1 MKDYLKSNEALWDEW
16 ARIHPDT
23 AMYNMPAFLSGAT
36 SLKSIEREAL
46 GDVGGKQ
53 LLHLQCHFGQD
64 TLSWAR
70 LGAEAVGVDFSQEAI
85 KIARQLNEELGLSAA
100 FLQSDVLQL
109 SGKLQRQFDIVFTS
123 YGVLN
128 WLPELDSWGEVVAE
142 HLKPGGRFYIVEFH
156 PAFYMFDHEGG
167 NYAYSYFNQGVPYT
181 EQVEGSYAKLEEGR
195 WRTEHSWS
203 HSLADIMG
211 ALLRQGL
218 VLEAFEEY
226 PYSPYNCFPNM
237 EAVEPGRYQCRSLPG
252 VPHLFSLKMRKP

>member
-1 MKDYLKSNEALWDEW
+1 
-16 ARIHPDT
+16 
-23 AMYNMPAFLSGAT
+23 MYNMSDFLSGAT

-53 LLHLQCHFGQD
+53 LLHLQCHFEQD

-156 PAFYMFDHEGG
+156 PAFYICESR
-167 NYAYSYFNQGVPYT
+167 A
-181 EQVEGSYAKLEEGR
+181 
-195 WRTEHSWS
+195 
-203 HSLADIMG
+203 
-211 ALLRQGL
+211 
-218 VLEAFEEY
+218 
-226 PYSPYNCFPNM
+226 
-237 EAVEPGRYQCRSLPG
+237 
-252 VPHLFSLKMRKP
+252 